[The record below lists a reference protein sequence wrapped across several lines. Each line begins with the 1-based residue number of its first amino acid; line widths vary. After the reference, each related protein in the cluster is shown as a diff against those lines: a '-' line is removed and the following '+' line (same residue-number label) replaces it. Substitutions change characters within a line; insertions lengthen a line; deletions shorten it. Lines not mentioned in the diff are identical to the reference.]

1 MKKDYCKD
9 GEVKSYIVETDND
22 SKKISY
28 VDYNDFNQK
37 VRALRKY
44 CIRSYKDLA
53 FRFFNQ
59 KIDLEDGTYEENIM
73 TPKDFKFVYGQ
84 IKVRFFVKNGVM
96 VLIDL
101 EPADFFKAG
110 FMKELHEYRGLYY
123 RNRKDIDKIE
133 FYRNFK
139 EKKNGII

>member
-1 MKKDYCKD
+1 MNKDYYED
-9 GEVKSYIVETDND
+9 GEVKSYILESNDDN
-22 SKKISY
+22 KKIGY
-28 VDYNDFNQK
+28 IDYNDFNQK
-37 VRALRKY
+37 VRSLKKY
-44 CIRSYKDLA
+44 CIRSYKDLT
-53 FRFFNQ
+53 FRFLRQ
-59 KIDLEDGTYEENIM
+59 KLKSIDGDYEEEIM

-84 IKVRFFVKNGVM
+84 IKVKYFIKNGVM
-96 VLIDL
+96 ILIDL

-123 RNRKDIDKIE
+123 RDRKDIDKIE

>member
-37 VRALRKY
+37 IRSLRKY
-44 CIRSYKDLA
+44 CIRSYKDLT
-53 FRFFNQ
+53 FRFIKQDFN
-59 KIDLEDGTYEENIM
+59 KPDGTYEDNIM

-84 IKVRFFVKNGVM
+84 IKVKYFIKNGVL
-96 VLIDL
+96 VLVDI
-101 EPADFFKAG
+101 EPSDFFKTG
-110 FMKELHEYRGLYY
+110 YMKDLHEYRGLYY

>member
-1 MKKDYCKD
+1 MNKDYYKD
-9 GEVKSYIVETDND
+9 GEVNSYILESNDD
-22 SKKISY
+22 SKKIEY
-28 VDYNDFNQK
+28 IDYNDFNKK

-44 CIRSYKDLA
+44 CIRSYKDLT
-53 FRFFNQ
+53 FRFLRQ
-59 KIDLEDGTYEENIM
+59 KPKSIDGDYEEEIM

-84 IKVRFFVKNGVM
+84 IKVKYFIKNGVM
-96 VLIDL
+96 VLVDL

-123 RNRKDIDKIE
+123 RDRKDIDKIE